1 MDFGLISFGPDGNE
15 RWRVPLGPFNN
26 PFGMGASPVL
36 EGNTLVLPCDSESG
50 SFIMALDKDTGK
62 TKWRVERPDYTR
74 GFSTPVIYKPAD
86 GPVQAI
92 VAGSYQLTS
101 YEVATGKEV
110 WWTRGL
116 TWQLKPTPVLGKDA
130 IYVLGWA
137 GGSDTGQQEV
147 IGPFEDAL
155 KQWDVN
161 KDGKL
166 AKDEITDSKIT
177 KDWRSMDLDD
187 DGSLGTRDWKMY
199 QSRRS
204 VQNALTAFRLGGKG
218 DTSETSVQWRYTK
231 SLPNVP
237 SPLLYKGVIYL
248 MKEGGILTTI
258 DPSDGRV
265 LKQGRLMGALSQY
278 FASPVGA
285 DDKVYVVS
293 EAGNAVV
300 LKAGADWEVLAVNNM
315 DDECHATPA
324 IADGR
329 IYLRTHSALYCF
341 AK

>member
-1 MDFGLISFGPDGNE
+1 
-15 RWRVPLGPFNN
+15 
-26 PFGMGASPVL
+26 
-36 EGNTLVLPCDSESG
+36 
-50 SFIMALDKDTGK
+50 
-62 TKWRVERPDYTR
+62 
-74 GFSTPVIYKPAD
+74 
-86 GPVQAI
+86 
-92 VAGSYQLTS
+92 
-101 YEVATGKEV
+101 
-110 WWTRGL
+110 
-116 TWQLKPTPVLGKDA
+116 
-130 IYVLGWA
+130 
-137 GGSDTGQQEV
+137 
-147 IGPFEDAL
+147 
-155 KQWDVN
+155 
-161 KDGKL
+161 
-166 AKDEITDSKIT
+166 
-177 KDWRSMDLDD
+177 
-187 DGSLGTRDWKMY
+187 
-199 QSRRS
+199 
-204 VQNALTAFRLGGKG
+204 
-218 DTSETSVQWRYTK
+218 
-231 SLPNVP
+231 
-237 SPLLYKGVIYL
+237 